1 MKFKDIS
8 MRHNSRSVPGVASK
22 QKIDTEE
29 LAGKTKEKKV
39 KEDIPVAVPRMEEK
53 VVIGKVSVKKKKKA
67 SKKKES

>member
-1 MKFKDIS
+1 